1 MPIQAGDVK
10 LLKSAGMA
18 DVPEGGGAPTGITI
32 ADGVSNAIFP
42 DSSELDRAG
51 GRVNLRKS
59 FVSVQTGDTDTYFGA
74 NVIVAEPP
82 QDPRVSVTLFSTAK
96 TFDTREQAQVRIEAY
111 LNKGPEWA
119 GYLFENHIAG
129 QRVIQLFQRTTDT
142 IPNVGQTLVLIE
154 NEGLGTQKEQYVRA
168 TSVSVVE
175 RTFTYNNDQDYKASV
190 VTVSI
195 SDALRYDFTGSP
207 ASRTFTR
214 IGSSTKVRDTVVA
227 DAGTYVGV
235 VPLTQA
241 ASVGDFTIKGASIY
255 TQLVP
260 SAQTETPISF
270 VPPYAAAG
278 LPVPGAVAV
287 SYTAS
292 HAWTPTVAFN
302 LPGGCLPGSLS
313 IQTAGITIFDD
324 AGLLKTASGTIGTID
339 YANGILSLNSGS
351 MSSSKAVTYTPAARI
366 LRAPQSSEVPITP
379 ESRSQSYVG
388 AVLPVPQPG
397 TLSISYMAQGR
408 WYVLSD
414 GGNGSLKGL
423 DTSYG
428 AGTVNRNTGAFV
440 VTLGALPDV
449 GSSLILTWNVPTQ
462 ETQQPST
469 TLKASQTLVLNPP
482 ADKAVQPGTLSVS
495 WEYDGAKTATANAAG
510 DLSGEAT
517 GRVNIAGSRVD
528 FAPNLLPAVGT
539 LLTVSYVAGPKQE
552 DSFAHPSRNGSGQVP
567 VTATLGA
574 IEPGSLEV
582 EWNTLTDEAVLG
594 AYTIQQLLEMGVAVS
609 IWRDPI
615 QIARDNGSGAV
626 VLNGISI
633 GTVNYATGQ
642 VAFNPDVTVRIPR
655 PNYTAVAINGTGR
668 WRLNYSG
675 LSYIDAP
682 SVYPNDESGFVKL
695 RYNSPGSTSSLTE
708 TIPFSPSFKLVP
720 GVNAQ
725 VVTGT
730 VLLTVVGAQP
740 WGDNGQGTLR
750 EFTPS
755 GWVTRGAIN
764 YLSGDVALT
773 SWTAGTDNAIT
784 RASCVTTVGENIS
797 SEYVFRTGA
806 APLRPGSL
814 SFQFARAVGG
824 TQSVTAGIDGKIE
837 ATGVT
842 GAVDYESGL
851 VRLRF
856 GRMVTAA
863 GNESQPW
870 FAAEGVG
877 ADGKIF
883 KPEPVAAS
891 SVRYSA
897 VAYSYLP
904 LDANLLGIDPVRLP
918 SDGRVPIFRPGGFA
932 VVGHT
937 GRITTSVSN
946 GQTINCARVRLSR
959 VRVVGHDGAVI
970 HTGYT
975 ADLEAGTV
983 TFNDVSGYSQPVT
996 IEHRVEDM
1004 AVVRDVQISGEI
1016 SFTRALTHEYPVA
1029 PPGDPAS
1036 GSFVSSALIAGDLFA
1051 RVSLVFDQGTWN
1063 GAWSDALVGSAATAT
1078 FINTQYPIL
1087 VTNRGALTE
1096 RWIVRFTNNTSF
1108 EVIGENVG
1116 VIATGNTSAD
1126 CAPNNPAT
1134 GVPYFHLPALG
1145 WGNGWATGNVL
1156 RFNTIGAQFP
1166 VWVVRTV
1173 QQGPE
1178 SVPDD
1183 NFTLLI
1189 RGDVD
1194 TP

>member
-1 MPIQAGDVK
+1 MPIQSGDVK
-10 LLKSAGMA
+10 LLKSAVMA

-42 DSSELDRAG
+42 DISELDRAG

-227 DAGTYVGV
+227 DAGSYVGV

-241 ASVGDFTIKGASIY
+241 AFVGDFTIKGASIY

-313 IQTAGITIFDD
+313 IQTAGITILDD

-351 MSSSKAVTYTPAARI
+351 MSGSKAVTYTPAARI

-510 DLSGEAT
+510 EISGAAT
-517 GRVNIAGSRVD
+517 GRVSIAQSRVE
-528 FAPNLLPAVGT
+528 FAPNVLPAVGT

-552 DSFAHPSRNGSGQVP
+552 DSFAHPSRNGAGQVP

-594 AYTIQQLLEMGVAVS
+594 AYTIQQLMEMGVAVS

-695 RYNSPGSTSSLTE
+695 RYNSAGSTSSLTE

-730 VLLTVVGAQP
+730 VLLTVAGAQP

-755 GWVTRGAIN
+755 GWVTRGSIN

-784 RASCVTTVGENIS
+784 RASCVTTVGQNIS

-814 SFQFARAVGG
+814 SVQFARAVGG

-837 ATGVT
+837 ATGIT

-870 FAAEGVG
+870 YAAEGVG

-959 VRVVGHDGAVI
+959 VRVVGHDGVVI

-983 TFNDVSGYSQPVT
+983 TFSDVSGYSQPVT

-1029 PPGDPAS
+1029 PVGDPAS

-1078 FINTQYPIL
+1078 FNNTQYPIL

-1108 EVIGENVG
+1108 DVIGENVG